1 MELFDLYDYAEEHNI
16 PVISYDMP
24 KTQSMSVLIDG
35 ECFIGIDPF
44 AIESEKEEKVKLAH
58 EMGHCE
64 TGSFYNQFSPYD
76 IRAKH
81 ERRANIWAIKRL
93 IPKDELI
100 EVIKSGLG
108 KNRWELSEYFDV
120 TEDMMQFAL
129 DYYKET
135 A

>member
-24 KTQSMSVLIDG
+24 ETQSMSVLIDG

-44 AIESEKEEKVKLAH
+44 AIESTKEEKIKLAH

-81 ERRANIWAIKRL
+81 ERRANIWAIKKL

-100 EVIKSGLG
+100 EVIKSGFG
-108 KNRWELSEYFDV
+108 KDRWELSEYFDV
-120 TEDMMQFAL
+120 TEDIMQFAL